1 LHRGVNESGLPVS
14 LPDAGSPIQKLSTS
28 GKGKQMIATNVITP
42 IPTRKSPLELAETE
56 MRCALRLACDEF
68 VDLEMLDAICRALI
82 AALAHLSEA
91 EQGSSL

>member
-1 LHRGVNESGLPVS
+1 MLAE
-14 LPDAGSPIQKLSTS
+14 
-28 GKGKQMIATNVITP
+28 NVITLAP
-42 IPTRKSPLELAETE
+42 ARKPPLELAETE
-56 MRCALRLACDEF
+56 IRCALRLACDEF